1 MKVKDLICEL
11 KNFDEDMEVVF
22 QTSNSMY
29 ADSIYGAK
37 KKELSSF
44 YGKDRDVLVIVS
56 GGQVGA
62 VN

>member
-11 KNFDEDMEVVF
+11 ENFDEDMEVVF
-22 QTSNSMY
+22 RTSNSMY

-37 KKELSSF
+37 EKELKSF
-44 YGKDRDVLVIVS
+44 YGNDRKVLVIVS

-62 VN
+62 VD